1 MIKTSLEE
9 PVCKNGYVLDRFPRT
24 IEQVT
29 FLDEYVRSN
38 GTHLDRIMVLEVPL
52 EEILRRAVV
61 RRKDEDRIDD
71 RANESLPDRLARYQ
85 RQTIPAINYFEVQG
99 IVSHIDGTLTI
110 PQFPKTFLDYP
121 IQVLKAHDG

>member
-85 RQTIPAINYFEVQG
+85 RQTIPAINYLGSRNSF
-99 IVSHIDGTLTI
+99 SYR
-110 PQFPKTFLDYP
+110 LDP
-121 IQVLKAHDG
+121 HNTSGFQKHS